1 LPPLCR
7 PRACSRSFRLGAQFR
22 PASCRTPK
30 QRNVAT
36 NKNPWSPSPEPAT
49 GLRNSPGCEPNAV
62 VCRRGQPR
70 WPTWAER
77 RSALPRMNRPDY
89 WLAKFSK
96 LRIDRVRGDPAPLR
110 AAFGCSWWRAPG
122 SRGQQ
127 AGSLECGGLPPLY
140 ASASLLAAISAWG
153 AILASKLACSKA
165 AASRRTPKQRSSS
178 PERAT
183 GLRNSPGC
191 GPNAVVCRRGQPRW
205 PTWAERRS
213 ALRRMT
219 RPDYWL
225 TKSGNLGV
233 DRARGDPAPHK
244 SLLLL
249 VLCDPVEKASLSH
262 DVLPYRRQHC

>member
-1 LPPLCR
+1 MSRTSSRLIPGIFSAVLECGGLPPLCR

-77 RSALPRMNRPDY
+77 RSAL
-89 WLAKFSK
+89 
-96 LRIDRVRGDPAPLR
+96 
-110 AAFGCSWWRAPG
+110 
-122 SRGQQ
+122 
-127 AGSLECGGLPPLY
+127 
-140 ASASLLAAISAWG
+140 
-153 AILASKLACSKA
+153 
-165 AASRRTPKQRSSS
+165 
-178 PERAT
+178 
-183 GLRNSPGC
+183 
-191 GPNAVVCRRGQPRW
+191 
-205 PTWAERRS
+205 
-213 ALRRMT
+213 RRMT